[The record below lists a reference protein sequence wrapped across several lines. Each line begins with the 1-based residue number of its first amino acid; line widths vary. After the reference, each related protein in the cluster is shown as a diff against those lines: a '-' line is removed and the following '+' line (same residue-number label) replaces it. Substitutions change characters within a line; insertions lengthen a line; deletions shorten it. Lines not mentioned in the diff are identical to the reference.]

1 MLEWAGIGFGAD
13 MNYMIQKSL
22 KRLAK
27 MSGASSLR
35 LFGKIQCTKQDY
47 WVAQGE
53 LLEAEEDP
61 TNAS

>member
-1 MLEWAGIGFGAD
+1 
-13 MNYMIQKSL
+13 MIQKSL

-61 TNAS
+61 ANAS